1 MEIEGIVFDLDGTLV
16 DSEPLH
22 GQAWLEVLKARGLS
36 FDWEWF
42 EQWIGKS
49 DRLLAEYVIANHGL
63 ALEVPEL
70 QRLKREA
77 YYALV
82 AKDLQLFPGVLEG
95 LTFFSSKLPIALA
108 TSSSATDV
116 EAVFSAQPI
125 SHLFRSIV
133 HADHVMPNLKPKPD
147 PYLLAANNIGID
159 PGKAVAIED
168 SVAGIK
174 SANAAGM
181 YTLAVT
187 TSHGATELQEANQ
200 TFASTKEAMD
210 WIKGQL

>member
-1 MEIEGIVFDLDGTLV
+1 MEGIVFDLDGTLI

-22 GQAWLEVLKARGLS
+22 GKAWLEILGENGLN
-36 FDWEWF
+36 FEWAWF

-49 DRLLAEYVIANHGL
+49 DRLLAEFVIDNHQL
-63 ALEVPEL
+63 ALEVPDL

-77 YYALV
+77 YYRLV

-95 LTFFSSKLPIALA
+95 LQFFSSKLPIALA

-133 HADHVMPNLKPKPD
+133 HADHVMPNLKPEPD
-147 PYLLAANNIGID
+147 PYLMATKNIGVD
-159 PGKAVAIED
+159 PQKAVALED
-168 SVAGIK
+168 SVAGVR
-174 SANAAGM
+174 SAKNAGLL
-181 YTLAVT
+181 TLAVAN
-187 TSHGATELQEANQ
+187 SHGASELKEADQ
-200 TFASTKEAMD
+200 VFDSTAQAMD
-210 WIKGQL
+210 WIKRQL